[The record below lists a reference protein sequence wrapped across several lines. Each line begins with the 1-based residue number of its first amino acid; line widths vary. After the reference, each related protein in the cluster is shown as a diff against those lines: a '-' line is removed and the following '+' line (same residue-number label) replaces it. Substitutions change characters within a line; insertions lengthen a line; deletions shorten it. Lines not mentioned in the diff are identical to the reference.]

1 MTDKEK
7 IIKLS
12 EALYFYADPDTYF
25 AIGFFPDRPCGNF
38 IDDFSDDHGFNNY
51 DRPMSGKLARK
62 VLFET
67 GCLE

>member
-12 EALYFYADPDTYF
+12 EALCFYADPDTYF
-25 AIGFFPDRPCGNF
+25 AIGFLADKPCGEF
-38 IDDFSDDHGFNNY
+38 IDDFSDDHGFNDY
-51 DRPMSGKLARK
+51 DRSMPGKLARE

-67 GCLE
+67 KYRL